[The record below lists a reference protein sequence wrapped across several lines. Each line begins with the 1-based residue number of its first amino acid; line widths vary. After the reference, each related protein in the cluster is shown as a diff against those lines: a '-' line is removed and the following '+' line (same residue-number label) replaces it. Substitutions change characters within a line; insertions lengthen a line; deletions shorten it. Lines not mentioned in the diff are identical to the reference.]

1 MRILRPFPLLLA
13 ALPVLPACMPTAP
26 AMPPA
31 MPPATCDEAALSAEL
46 TGRDAALIDPA
57 AFPGPVR
64 IIRPGDMVTMDYN
77 PNRINVRL
85 DAQDRVASVTCG

>member
-1 MRILRPFPLLLA
+1 MRILRPFSLLLP
-13 ALPVLPACMPTAP
+13 ALPVLPACMPMA
-26 AMPPA
+26 PA
-31 MPPATCDEAALSAEL
+31 MPPATCDEAALSAESL
-46 TGRDAALIDPA
+46 GRDAALIDPA

-77 PNRINVRL
+77 PNRINFQL